1 MSTIQSSWEAC
12 SECKQEYNAL
22 FMSILHDT
30 FCKIG
35 KCVEHGGENI
45 WQRCATCANNF
56 ALDKVEREDD
66 DYEND

>member
-1 MSTIQSSWEAC
+1 MAKEKWEVC
-12 SECKQEYNAL
+12 PECKQEYSAL

-45 WQRCATCANNF
+45 WQRCVTCANNF
-56 ALDKVEREDD
+56 DLIKNERE
-66 DYEND
+66 ENEHEDN